1 MPNHIVFH
9 LKITLPENIKKPA
22 EDCGV
27 SASAFGVRIC
37 IELLYCFR
45 FRGHHEFANLLR
57 VCVVHLL
64 SCSRG
69 VWVELGCGDSGW
81 NVNEQQ
87 IFAPWPIPRF
97 RKTEWPI
104 DQSIKSKY
112 LCSTS
117 CVLGAVLGHENRA
130 QCLFIRKCTIC
141 WGNQCLHRSHRARNM
156 LSYGFA
162 LISSASQTVRCT
174 DSQ

>member
-9 LKITLPENIKKPA
+9 LKITLPEHIKKPA

-27 SASAFGVRIC
+27 SASAFGVQIC

-57 VCVVHLL
+57 VCDVHLFP
-64 SCSRG
+64 CSRG
-69 VWVELGCGDSGW
+69 AWVELGCGDSGW
-81 NVNEQQ
+81 HVNEQQ
-87 IFAPWPIPRF
+87 IFAPWPVPRF

-112 LCSTS
+112 LCSPRVFWVLCLAMKTEPNACSLGSVLSVEETS
-117 CVLGAVLGHENRA
+117 VFLV
-130 QCLFIRKCTIC
+130 
-141 WGNQCLHRSHRARNM
+141 
-156 LSYGFA
+156 A
-162 LISSASQTVRCT
+162 LL
-174 DSQ
+174 